1 MITELTNV
9 NLIKGNL
16 QENNKKE
23 VFEELAKM
31 LFENNRI
38 SSKEAFLTDIEARET
53 LSVTSMDGIA
63 YPHAKSKAVTEPAIA
78 VGVKREGIEYGDE
91 EGVKPTVFFMIASP
105 DNGADHHIYVLQEL
119 FGKFSEEF
127 IEDIHN
133 AKDENQILNILIN
146 SQHLGTLHLNEKMD
160 QKNCLKSSKA

>member
-1 MITELTNV
+1 MSQKMITELANV

-16 QENNKKE
+16 QANNKKE
-23 VFEELAKM
+23 VFEELAQM

-38 SSKEAFLTDIEARET
+38 SSKEAFLTDIEAREA

-146 SQHLGTLHLNEKMD
+146 S
-160 QKNCLKSSKA
+160 

>member
-9 NLIKGNL
+9 HLIKGNL
-16 QENNKKE
+16 QANSKNE
-23 VFEELAKM
+23 VFAELAQM
-31 LFENNRI
+31 LIENDRI
-38 SSKEAFLTDIEARET
+38 SNKEDFLNDIEIREN

-63 YPHAKSKAVTEPAIA
+63 YPHSKSKAVTKPAIS

-91 EGVKPTVFFMIASP
+91 EGVKPTVLFMIASP

-133 AKDENQILNILIN
+133 AKNEHQILNILIQ
-146 SQHLGTLHLNEKMD
+146 S
-160 QKNCLKSSKA
+160 

>member
-16 QENNKKE
+16 QANNKKE
-23 VFEELAKM
+23 VFEELAQM

-38 SSKEAFLTDIEARET
+38 SSKEAFLTDIEAREA

-78 VGVKREGIEYGDE
+78 VGVKQEGIEYGDE

-133 AKDENQILNILIN
+133 AKDENQILNTLIN
-146 SQHLGTLHLNEKMD
+146 S
-160 QKNCLKSSKA
+160 

>member
-16 QENNKKE
+16 QANNKKE
-23 VFEELAKM
+23 VFEELAQM

-38 SSKEAFLTDIEARET
+38 SSKEAFLTDIEAREA

-78 VGVKREGIEYGDE
+78 VGVKRKGIEYGDE

-146 SQHLGTLHLNEKMD
+146 S
-160 QKNCLKSSKA
+160 

>member
-16 QENNKKE
+16 QANNKKE
-23 VFEELAKM
+23 VFEELAQM

-53 LSVTSMDGIA
+53 LSVTSMDSIA

-91 EGVKPTVFFMIASP
+91 EGIKPTVFFMIASP

-146 SQHLGTLHLNEKMD
+146 S
-160 QKNCLKSSKA
+160 

>member
-9 NLIKGNL
+9 NLIKGNF
-16 QENNKKE
+16 QANNKKE
-23 VFEELAKM
+23 VFEELAQM

-78 VGVKREGIEYGDE
+78 VGAKREGIEYGDE

-133 AKDENQILNILIN
+133 AKNENQILNILIN
-146 SQHLGTLHLNEKMD
+146 S
-160 QKNCLKSSKA
+160 

>member
-1 MITELTNV
+1 MITKLTNV

-16 QENNKKE
+16 QASNKNE
-23 VFEELAKM
+23 VFAELAKM

-38 SSKEAFLTDIEARET
+38 SSKEAFLTDIEAREA
-53 LSVTSMDGIA
+53 LSITSMDGIA
-63 YPHAKSKAVTEPAIA
+63 YPHAKSKAVIEPAIA

-133 AKDENQILNILIN
+133 AKDELQILNILIQ
-146 SQHLGTLHLNEKMD
+146 S
-160 QKNCLKSSKA
+160 

>member
-16 QENNKKE
+16 QANNKKE
-23 VFEELAKM
+23 VFEELAQM
-31 LFENNRI
+31 LFESNRV
-38 SSKEAFLTDIEARET
+38 SSKEAFLTDIEAREA

-146 SQHLGTLHLNEKMD
+146 S
-160 QKNCLKSSKA
+160 

>member
-16 QENNKKE
+16 QANNKKE

-31 LFENNRI
+31 LFENNRT
-38 SSKEAFLTDIEARET
+38 SNKEAFLTDIEARET

-146 SQHLGTLHLNEKMD
+146 S
-160 QKNCLKSSKA
+160 

>member
-1 MITELTNV
+1 MSHKMITELTNV

-16 QENNKKE
+16 QANNKKE
-23 VFEELAKM
+23 VFEELAQM

-38 SSKEAFLTDIEARET
+38 SSKEAFLTDIEAREA

-146 SQHLGTLHLNEKMD
+146 S
-160 QKNCLKSSKA
+160 

>member
-16 QENNKKE
+16 QANNKKE
-23 VFEELAKM
+23 VFEELAQM

-78 VGVKREGIEYGDE
+78 IGVKREGIEYGDE

-133 AKDENQILNILIN
+133 AKDEDENQILNILIN
-146 SQHLGTLHLNEKMD
+146 S
-160 QKNCLKSSKA
+160 

>member
-16 QENNKKE
+16 QANNKKE
-23 VFEELAKM
+23 VFEELAQM

-38 SSKEAFLTDIEARET
+38 SSKEAFLTDIEAREA
-53 LSVTSMDGIA
+53 LSATSMDGIA
-63 YPHAKSKAVTEPAIA
+63 YPHAKSKVVTEPAIA

-91 EGVKPTVFFMIASP
+91 EGIKPTVFFMIASP

-146 SQHLGTLHLNEKMD
+146 S
-160 QKNCLKSSKA
+160 

>member
-16 QENNKKE
+16 QANNKKE
-23 VFEELAKM
+23 VFEELAQM

-38 SSKEAFLTDIEARET
+38 SSKEAFLTDIEAREA

-63 YPHAKSKAVTEPAIA
+63 YPHAKSKAVTEPAIV

-91 EGVKPTVFFMIASP
+91 EGIKPTVFFMIASP

-133 AKDENQILNILIN
+133 AKDEHQILNILIQ
-146 SQHLGTLHLNEKMD
+146 S
-160 QKNCLKSSKA
+160 

>member
-16 QENNKKE
+16 QANNKKE

-38 SSKEAFLTDIEARET
+38 SSKEVFLTDIEARET

-146 SQHLGTLHLNEKMD
+146 S
-160 QKNCLKSSKA
+160 

>member
-9 NLIKGNL
+9 HLIKGNL
-16 QENNKKE
+16 QENNKNE
-23 VFEELAKM
+23 VFAELAQM

-38 SSKEAFLTDIEARET
+38 SSKEAFLTDIEAREA
-53 LSVTSMDGIA
+53 LSITSMDGIA
-63 YPHAKSKAVTEPAIA
+63 YPHAKSKAVIEPAIA
-78 VGVKREGIEYGDE
+78 VGVKRKGIEYGDE

-133 AKDENQILNILIN
+133 AKNEHQILNILIQ
-146 SQHLGTLHLNEKMD
+146 S
-160 QKNCLKSSKA
+160 

>member
-1 MITELTNV
+1 MITKLTNV

-16 QENNKKE
+16 QANNKNE
-23 VFEELAKM
+23 VFAELAKM
-31 LFENNRI
+31 LFKNNRI
-38 SSKEAFLTDIEARET
+38 SSKEAFLTDIEAREA
-53 LSVTSMDGIA
+53 LSITSMDGIA
-63 YPHAKSKAVTEPAIA
+63 YPHAKSKAVIEPAIA

-133 AKDENQILNILIN
+133 AKDELQILNILIQ
-146 SQHLGTLHLNEKMD
+146 S
-160 QKNCLKSSKA
+160 

>member
-1 MITELTNV
+1 MSQKIITELTNV
-9 NLIKGNL
+9 NLIKGSL
-16 QENNKKE
+16 QANNKKE
-23 VFEELAKM
+23 VFEELAQM

-38 SSKEAFLTDIEARET
+38 SSKEAFLTDIEAREA

-78 VGVKREGIEYGDE
+78 VGVKREGIKYGDE

-146 SQHLGTLHLNEKMD
+146 S
-160 QKNCLKSSKA
+160 

>member
-1 MITELTNV
+1 MSEKMITELTNV

-16 QENNKKE
+16 QANNKKE
-23 VFEELAKM
+23 VFEELAQM

-38 SSKEAFLTDIEARET
+38 SSKEAFLTDIEAREA

-63 YPHAKSKAVTEPAIA
+63 YPHAKSKAVTEPSIA

-133 AKDENQILNILIN
+133 AKEENQILNILIN
-146 SQHLGTLHLNEKMD
+146 S
-160 QKNCLKSSKA
+160 

>member
-1 MITELTNV
+1 MSHKMITELTNV

-16 QENNKKE
+16 QANNKKE
-23 VFEELAKM
+23 VFEELAQM

-78 VGVKREGIEYGDE
+78 VGAKREGIEYGDE

-133 AKDENQILNILIN
+133 AKNENQILNILIN
-146 SQHLGTLHLNEKMD
+146 S
-160 QKNCLKSSKA
+160 

>member
-16 QENNKKE
+16 QANNKKE
-23 VFEELAKM
+23 VFEELAQM

-38 SSKEAFLTDIEARET
+38 SSKEAFLTDIEAREA

-127 IEDIHN
+127 IEDINN

-146 SQHLGTLHLNEKMD
+146 S
-160 QKNCLKSSKA
+160 

>member
-1 MITELTNV
+1 MSHKMITELTNV

-16 QENNKKE
+16 QANNKKE
-23 VFEELAKM
+23 VFEELAQM

-146 SQHLGTLHLNEKMD
+146 S
-160 QKNCLKSSKA
+160 

>member
-16 QENNKKE
+16 QANNKSE
-23 VFEELAKM
+23 VFTELAQM

-38 SSKEAFLTDIEARET
+38 SSKEALLTDIEAREA
-53 LSVTSMDGIA
+53 LSITSMDGIA
-63 YPHAKSKAVTEPAIA
+63 YPHAKSKAVIEPAIA

-133 AKDENQILNILIN
+133 AKDELQILNILIQ
-146 SQHLGTLHLNEKMD
+146 S
-160 QKNCLKSSKA
+160 

>member
-1 MITELTNV
+1 MSQKMITELTNV

-16 QENNKKE
+16 QANNKKE
-23 VFEELAKM
+23 VFEELAQM

-38 SSKEAFLTDIEARET
+38 SSKEAFLTDIEAREA

-91 EGVKPTVFFMIASP
+91 EGVKPTVFFMISSP

-146 SQHLGTLHLNEKMD
+146 S
-160 QKNCLKSSKA
+160 

>member
-16 QENNKKE
+16 QANNKKE
-23 VFEELAKM
+23 VFEELAQM

-38 SSKEAFLTDIEARET
+38 SSREAFLTDIEAREA

-91 EGVKPTVFFMIASP
+91 EGVKPTVFFMISSP

-146 SQHLGTLHLNEKMD
+146 S
-160 QKNCLKSSKA
+160 

>member
-9 NLIKGNL
+9 NLINGNL
-16 QENNKKE
+16 QANNKKE
-23 VFEELAKM
+23 VFEELAQM

-38 SSKEAFLTDIEARET
+38 SSKEAFLTDIEAREA

-63 YPHAKSKAVTEPAIA
+63 YPHAKSKAVTEPANA
-78 VGVKREGIEYGDE
+78 VGVKHEGIEYGDE

-146 SQHLGTLHLNEKMD
+146 S
-160 QKNCLKSSKA
+160 

>member
-16 QENNKKE
+16 QANNKKE

-38 SSKEAFLTDIEARET
+38 SSKEVFLTDIEAREA

-146 SQHLGTLHLNEKMD
+146 S
-160 QKNCLKSSKA
+160 

>member
-9 NLIKGNL
+9 HLIKGNL
-16 QENNKKE
+16 QANNKKE
-23 VFEELAKM
+23 VFAELAQM
-31 LFENNRI
+31 LLENNSI
-38 SSKEAFLTDIEARET
+38 GNKEDFLNDIEIREK

-63 YPHAKSKAVTEPAIA
+63 YPHSKSKAFTKPAIA
-78 VGVKREGIEYGDE
+78 VGVKHEGIEYGDE
-91 EGVKPTVFFMIASP
+91 EGIKPTVFFMIASP

-133 AKDENQILNILIN
+133 AKNEHQILNILIQ
-146 SQHLGTLHLNEKMD
+146 S
-160 QKNCLKSSKA
+160 

>member
-16 QENNKKE
+16 QANNKKE
-23 VFEELAKM
+23 VFEELAQM

-38 SSKEAFLTDIEARET
+38 SSKKAFLTDIEAREA

-146 SQHLGTLHLNEKMD
+146 S
-160 QKNCLKSSKA
+160 